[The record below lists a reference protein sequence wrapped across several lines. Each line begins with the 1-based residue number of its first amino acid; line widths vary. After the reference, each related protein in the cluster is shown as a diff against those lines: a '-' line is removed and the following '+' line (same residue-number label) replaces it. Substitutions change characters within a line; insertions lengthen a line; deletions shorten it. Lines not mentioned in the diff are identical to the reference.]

1 MEKNNVRKEFGRIKE
16 ASQVTGLSV
25 SHIWQLIKENKI
37 ESYLPS
43 PKIRLI
49 NFELQKLF
57 RGIAVHA
64 IQK

>member
-16 ASQVTGLSV
+16 ASQVTSLSV

-49 NFELQKLF
+49 NFESLF
-57 RGIAVHA
+57 NYIKYNNSGGT
-64 IQK
+64 K

>member
-43 PKIRLI
+43 PIIRLF
-49 NFELQKLF
+49 NFESLF
-57 RGIAVHA
+57 NYINYIDARGT
-64 IQK
+64 K